1 MHLDDE
7 EKFDLQQEKRK
18 QAFLKIFKV
27 IEARYE
33 EELEE
38 KNENDFNDM
47 ILLATKFLNVGF
59 YKPNYKYILVDE
71 FQDISKGRAMLLK
84 ALAKNKGV
92 KLFCVGDDWQSIY
105 RFAGSDISIMTN
117 FEKEFGYTK
126 RIDLDM
132 TFRFNNQINDVA
144 TKFITQNRNQ
154 LVKQINAAKK
164 SITPCVFIYYKNDET
179 DSLQTVLGAIASN
192 IKDADKNRVL
202 ILSRF
207 NKIKDKDKVSREDF
221 KDKLENCRKIF
232 PMLEIEFSSV
242 HAFKGLGFDYV
253 VVIDV
258 NRGAFPLEKIDDP
271 ILNMVMPV
279 PENYP
284 NAEERRLFYVALTRA
299 KEKVYLIC
307 DTKPSSFVEEL
318 ENGDYNVGIYGDL
331 DLARK
336 MKCPKCGTGLLI
348 KSNSKK
354 TFLCSHTNY
363 CDFMTPVCDNCGK
376 GYIKYD
382 QTNDAF
388 ECTNPRCHEVK
399 TKCPL
404 CNEGYLIRREGKF
417 GEFYG
422 CSTYPNCTYT
432 KNIFFGRRSIKK

>member
-1 MHLDDE
+1 MEKKTHNFYNTNLIETYSYENHDGVLLKNLKQKLLICGVKFKPIKKTEIFAKLNNAKHVDSFTELVSTFLNHFKSNQFDFDTLFDKISANLTMHLDDE

-242 HAFKGLGFDYV
+242 HAFKV
-253 VVIDV
+253 
-258 NRGAFPLEKIDDP
+258 
-271 ILNMVMPV
+271 
-279 PENYP
+279 
-284 NAEERRLFYVALTRA
+284 
-299 KEKVYLIC
+299 
-307 DTKPSSFVEEL
+307 
-318 ENGDYNVGIYGDL
+318 
-331 DLARK
+331 
-336 MKCPKCGTGLLI
+336 
-348 KSNSKK
+348 
-354 TFLCSHTNY
+354 
-363 CDFMTPVCDNCGK
+363 
-376 GYIKYD
+376 
-382 QTNDAF
+382 
-388 ECTNPRCHEVK
+388 
-399 TKCPL
+399 
-404 CNEGYLIRREGKF
+404 
-417 GEFYG
+417 
-422 CSTYPNCTYT
+422 
-432 KNIFFGRRSIKK
+432 